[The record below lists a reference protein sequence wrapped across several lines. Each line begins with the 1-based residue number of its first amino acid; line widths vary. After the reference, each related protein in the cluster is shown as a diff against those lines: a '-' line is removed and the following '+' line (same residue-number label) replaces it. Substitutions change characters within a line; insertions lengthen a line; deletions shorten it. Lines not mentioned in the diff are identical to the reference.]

1 MERFLSL
8 LFHREWLSV
17 WRPKHHAGGTGY
29 RSRIRDK
36 KLLRREL
43 LSAEGGGSGGI
54 DVTYRPKLPIND
66 YIDSVSGRMLY
77 IVIVKDEV
85 NRKLK

>member
-8 LFHREWLSV
+8 LFHRREWLSV
-17 WRPKHHAGGTGY
+17 RHTDGTGY

-43 LSAEGGGSGGI
+43 LFAG
-54 DVTYRPKLPIND
+54 VPLT
-66 YIDSVSGRMLY
+66 
-77 IVIVKDEV
+77 
-85 NRKLK
+85 

>member
-8 LFHREWLSV
+8 LFHHEWLSV
-17 WRPKHHAGGTGY
+17 WRPEHHAGGTGY

-43 LSAEGGGSGGI
+43 LSTGGGGI
-54 DVTYRPKLPIND
+54 DVTYRSKLPI
-66 YIDSVSGRMLY
+66 
-77 IVIVKDEV
+77 VITSI
-85 NRKLK
+85 L